1 MDKEITIREALVLV
15 ERLLSLRERLQA
27 QIKERNCYIGKQ
39 DNRDKINNLII
50 TYTSLTQA
58 IPKIRARI
66 QKANIPILDQIYFI
80 RFQKS
85 EIEFYENLKKFSHE
99 EKKYTPVGVSKNA
112 MAYECALSFS
122 EIDTIVENLRNE
134 LYVCED
140 EINRFNNSQTVP
152 IEEEY
157 LMLIGNRNY

>member
-15 ERLLSLRERLQA
+15 DRLIKMRERLQE
-27 QIKERNCYIGKQ
+27 QIKERNCYIAKPE
-39 DNRDKINNLII
+39 NSKKINALIGK
-50 TYTSLTQA
+50 YTMLTQA

-85 EIEFYENLKKFSHE
+85 EIEFYESLKKHSHE
-99 EKKYTPVGVSKNA
+99 EKKFSPIGVQKGSLS
-112 MAYECALSFS
+112 YECSLTFS
-122 EIDTIVENLRNE
+122 DIDTIIDNLRSG

-140 EINRFNNSQTVP
+140 EINRFNNTQLVP

-157 LMLIGNRNY
+157 LMLVENRN

>member
-15 ERLLSLRERLQA
+15 DRLIKMRERLQE
-27 QIKERNCYIGKQ
+27 QIKERNCYIAKPE
-39 DNRDKINNLII
+39 NFKKINALIGK
-50 TYTSLTQA
+50 YTMLTQA

-85 EIEFYENLKKFSHE
+85 EIEFYESLKKHSHE
-99 EKKYTPVGVSKNA
+99 EKKFSPIGVQKGSLS
-112 MAYECALSFS
+112 YECSLTFS
-122 EIDTIVENLRNE
+122 DIDTIIDNLRSG

-140 EINRFNNSQTVP
+140 EINRFNNTQLVP

-157 LMLIGNRNY
+157 LMLIENRN

>member
-15 ERLLSLRERLQA
+15 DRLIKMRERLQE
-27 QIKERNCYIGKQ
+27 QIKERNCYIAKPE
-39 DNRDKINNLII
+39 NSKKINALIGK
-50 TYTSLTQA
+50 YTMLTQA

-85 EIEFYENLKKFSHE
+85 EIEFYESLKKHSHE
-99 EKKYTPVGVSKNA
+99 EKKFSPIGVQKGSLS
-112 MAYECALSFS
+112 YECSLTFS
-122 EIDTIVENLRNE
+122 DIDTIIDNLRSG

-140 EINRFNNSQTVP
+140 EINRFNNTQLVP

-157 LMLIGNRNY
+157 LMLIENRN

>member
-15 ERLLSLRERLQA
+15 ERLIKMRERLQE
-27 QIKERNCYIGKQ
+27 QIKERNCYIGKPE
-39 DNRDKINNLII
+39 NSKKINALVGK
-50 TYTSLTQA
+50 YTMLTQA

-80 RFQKS
+80 RFQKN
-85 EIEFYENLKKFSHE
+85 EIEFYQSLKKHSHE
-99 EKKYTPVGVSKNA
+99 EKKFSPVGVQKNSVS
-112 MAYECALSFS
+112 YECALTFS
-122 EIDTIVENLRNE
+122 DIDTIIDNLRSG

-140 EINRFNNSQTVP
+140 EINHFNNTQLVP

-157 LMLIGNRNY
+157 LMLIENRN

>member
-15 ERLLSLRERLQA
+15 NRLIKMRERLQE
-27 QIKERNCYIGKQ
+27 QIKERNCYIAKPE
-39 DNRDKINNLII
+39 NSKKINALIGK
-50 TYTSLTQA
+50 YTMLTQA

-85 EIEFYENLKKFSHE
+85 EIEFYESLKKHSHE
-99 EKKYTPVGVSKNA
+99 EKKFSPIGVQKGSLS
-112 MAYECALSFS
+112 YECSLTFS
-122 EIDTIVENLRNE
+122 DIDTIIDNLRSG

-140 EINRFNNSQTVP
+140 EINRFNNTQLVP

-157 LMLIGNRNY
+157 LMLVENRN

>member
-1 MDKEITIREALVLV
+1 M
-15 ERLLSLRERLQA
+15 
-27 QIKERNCYIGKQ
+27 
-39 DNRDKINNLII
+39 
-50 TYTSLTQA
+50 LTQA

-85 EIEFYENLKKFSHE
+85 EIEFYESLKKHSHE
-99 EKKYTPVGVSKNA
+99 EKKFSPIGVQKGSLS
-112 MAYECALSFS
+112 YECSLTFS
-122 EIDTIVENLRNE
+122 DIDTIIDNLRSG

-140 EINRFNNSQTVP
+140 EINRFNNTQLVP

-157 LMLIGNRNY
+157 LMLVENRN